1 MEEKEIHAIDLDK
14 FMKESQINFL
24 NVMLSLHK
32 YLKTEEYKQ
41 VKNHLR
47 LIIKNKDALK
57 YNPKDPAA
65 LSEEGVNEIV
75 NEINGLLTKIEKPFE
90 EASEIIDEIFSMMEY
105 LSDGIKKIKEKK
117 GIK

>member
-1 MEEKEIHAIDLDK
+1 MKFTEINENDLEK

-41 VKNHLR
+41 VKNHLQ
-47 LIIKNKDALK
+47 LLIKNKNALK

-65 LSEEGVNEIV
+65 LSEEGINEIKD
-75 NEINGLLTKIEKPFE
+75 LLTKLEKPFQE
-90 EASEIIDEIFSMMEY
+90 TSEIINVIFSMMEY
-105 LSDGIKKIKEKK
+105 LSDGLKKIKEKK